1 MGILTGRRPR
11 NTKIIVNTVTV
22 RLDMGDDVRNLLVH
36 LFIAVFSVLI
46 SAVVFNGNG
55 VGKFIVGKE
64 FAIAVVYVAT
74 GRCDRLIL
82 FYSQVIIFLIIGTAD
97 DLQDKKT
104 GDQYARK
111 QNHNSRQYTQTRRK
125 YSIRQKIFYLL
136 KQVF

>member
-1 MGILTGRRPR
+1 MMSEISW
-11 NTKIIVNTVTV
+11 IH
-22 RLDMGDDVRNLLVH
+22 LL
-36 LFIAVFSVLI
+36 LRSFLLLI

-104 GDQYARK
+104 GDQYALQAK
-111 QNHNSRQYTQTRRK
+111 P
-125 YSIRQKIFYLL
+125 
-136 KQVF
+136 

>member
-1 MGILTGRRPR
+1 
-11 NTKIIVNTVTV
+11 
-22 RLDMGDDVRNLLVH
+22 MGDDVRNLLVH

-97 DLQDKKT
+97 DLQDKQT